1 MALHGRFTD
10 SRFEIGQLSG
20 RAGRG
25 TVTGRGSV
33 DLSAAAGFPID
44 VRLVFDRAQLAR
56 SDSIGATVTGEV
68 EITKGH
74 GQPALLRGDLQ
85 LPEARRSEEHKTEP
99 QSLMRISNAVFCLNN
114 KNTNTNYKYK

>member
-56 SDSIGATVTGEV
+56 SDSIGAPVTGEV
-68 EITKGH
+68 AIANGP
-74 GQPALLRGDLQ
+74 GQPALISGDLQ
-85 LPEARRSEEHKTEP
+85 LPEVRHQNLHPVPPPHAPP
-99 QSLMRISNAVFCLNN
+99 QGVR
-114 KNTNTNYKYK
+114 